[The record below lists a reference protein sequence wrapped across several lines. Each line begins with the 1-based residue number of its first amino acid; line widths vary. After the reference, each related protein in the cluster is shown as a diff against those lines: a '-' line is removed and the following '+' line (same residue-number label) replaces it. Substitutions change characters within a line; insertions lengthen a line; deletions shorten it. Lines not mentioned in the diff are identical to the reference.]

1 MNAALLAGLVTS
13 WAVLV
18 DVGVNE
24 TFESIQLAQDSQQL
38 FTGDDTVKQRL
49 LRFAYIP
56 GQGHEPNFFIV
67 CVEARE
73 THPTG
78 PLPRWWQGIADIGCE
93 AGKSA
98 QPGMLNEGEKA
109 HHQ

>member
-38 FTGDDTVKQRL
+38 FTGDDTDHPW
-49 LRFAYIP
+49 P
-56 GQGHEPNFFIV
+56 G
-67 CVEARE
+67 A
-73 THPTG
+73 
-78 PLPRWWQGIADIGCE
+78 
-93 AGKSA
+93 
-98 QPGMLNEGEKA
+98 
-109 HHQ
+109 